1 MRGAG
6 EARGALPLQPSSLG
20 SIFSEVGAGG
30 QEDQKSSYKAIHII
44 DQGVMPF
51 WNFPG
56 LGWLCHLL
64 VASIDTVV
72 SVKTECVV
80 C

>member
-56 LGWLCHLL
+56 LG
-64 VASIDTVV
+64 
-72 SVKTECVV
+72 
-80 C
+80 